1 MKDKRDPKEWITDD
15 SESIEEWE
23 KRMNAENLEFSN
35 KEAKAS

>member
-23 KRMNAENLEFSN
+23 KRMNANNSDVSIEES
-35 KEAKAS
+35 KAS